1 MTVHLLIGTRKG
13 GFIATSDAGRREW
26 SLQGPFLKGHEVNH
40 VAHVGGGRF
49 VMAGKSA
56 WWGPALQI
64 SDDAG
69 RTWRETGAVRFGEGR
84 GHSVERIWFIKAD
97 PRVQDR
103 LYAGVDPGA
112 LFVSDDRGDSW
123 REVPSLTDHPTRAK
137 WSPGAGGLMVHSIVF
152 DPSRPA
158 RLTVGVSAAGVFRS
172 DDGGASWAPRNA
184 GVRADFLPERE
195 PLVGQCV
202 HHLEMHPQRPDVL
215 YQQNHCGVY
224 RSDNGGDTWTD
235 ISSGLPSRFGFPFA
249 ALPRDGNTVFV
260 IPEESDQVRT
270 TANGALG
277 IFRSRDCGVSWEP
290 LTEGLPQTAAYSNV
304 MRMAMTVDTLESAG
318 VYVGTQGGQ
327 ILASRDGGDRW
338 SVLFNWLPPI
348 YSLETVVS

>member
-69 RTWRETGAVRFGEGR
+69 QTWRETGPIRFGEGR

-172 DDGGASWAPRNA
+172 DDDGASWAPRNA
-184 GVRADFLPERE
+184 GVRADFLPESE

-304 MRMAMTVDTLESAG
+304 MRMAMTVDTLEATG

>member
-84 GHSVERIWFIKAD
+84 GHSVERIWFVKAD

-137 WSPGAGGLMVHSIVF
+137 WSPGAGGLMVHSIAF